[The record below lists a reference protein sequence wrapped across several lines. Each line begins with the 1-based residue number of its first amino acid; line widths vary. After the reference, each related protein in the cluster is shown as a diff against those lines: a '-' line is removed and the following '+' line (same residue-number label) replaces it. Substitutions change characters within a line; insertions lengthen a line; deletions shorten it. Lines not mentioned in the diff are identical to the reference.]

1 MTTNTHCYTI
11 DAKGKSLG
19 RVASTAAAMLLGKMN
34 SNNKKHSVANVTV
47 SILNAAHLAIPEKK
61 LRQKTYH
68 SHSGYLGGDKK
79 RSMKHLLE
87 KHGPEEIV
95 RRAVRGMLPTN
106 TLREKRLKRLVI
118 RP

>member
-1 MTTNTHCYTI
+1 MRTTVYTI

-19 RVASTAAAMLLGKMN
+19 RVASAAATLLLGKGTPN
-34 SNNKKHSVANVTV
+34 TKKHLVADVSV
-47 SILNAAHLAIPEKK
+47 SILNAAQLAIPEKK

-79 RSMKHLLE
+79 RSMRHLAE
-87 KHGPEEIV
+87 KQGPEEII
-95 RRAVRGMLPTN
+95 RRAVKGMLPTN
-106 TLREKRLKRLVI
+106 TLREKRLKRLII